1 LRPDPFPLTI
11 EGVSLN
17 DTNTTISQMDRR
29 ALARMLKTLSMLE
42 IKILK
47 GPEAGLLMVS
57 VTDPFDTDFHLG
69 EALVTEAI
77 VEYGGVKGYG
87 MVMGDEPD
95 RAVASAAVGAIA
107 RAAPAGIPEVNRI
120 MASEQ
125 KKIEKAREREE
136 ALVESTRVKF
146 ESMVRG

>member
-1 LRPDPFPLTI
+1 M
-11 EGVSLN
+11 N
-17 DTNTTISQMDRR
+17 DTNMTISQMDRR
-29 ALARMLKTLSMLE
+29 ALARLLKKLSTLE
-42 IKILK
+42 IKIIK

-77 VEYGGVKGYG
+77 VEYGGVSGYG

-95 RAVASAAVGAIA
+95 RAVASAAVDAIA
-107 RAAPAGIPEVNRI
+107 RAAPAGMPEIDRI
-120 MASEQ
+120 LASER

-136 ALVESTRVKF
+136 ALVESTRVRF

>member
-1 LRPDPFPLTI
+1 M
-11 EGVSLN
+11 
-17 DTNTTISQMDRR
+17 TISQMDRR
-29 ALARMLKTLSMLE
+29 ALARLLKTLSTLE
-42 IKILK
+42 IKIIK

-77 VEYGGVKGYG
+77 VEYGGVSGYG

-95 RAVASAAVGAIA
+95 RAVASAAVDAIA
-107 RAAPAGIPEVNRI
+107 RAAPAGMPEIDRI
-120 MASEQ
+120 LASER

-136 ALVESTRVKF
+136 ALVESTRVRF

>member
-1 LRPDPFPLTI
+1 
-11 EGVSLN
+11 LN
-17 DTNTTISQMDRR
+17 DTNMTISQMDRR
-29 ALARMLKTLSMLE
+29 ALARLLKKLSTLE
-42 IKILK
+42 IKIIK

-77 VEYGGVKGYG
+77 VEYGGVSGYG

-95 RAVASAAVGAIA
+95 RAVASAAVDAIA
-107 RAAPAGIPEVNRI
+107 RAAPAGMPEIDRI
-120 MASEQ
+120 LASER

-136 ALVESTRVKF
+136 ALVESTRVRF

>member
-1 LRPDPFPLTI
+1 
-11 EGVSLN
+11 
-17 DTNTTISQMDRR
+17 MDRR
-29 ALARMLKTLSMLE
+29 ALARLLKTLSTLE
-42 IKILK
+42 IKIIK

-57 VTDPFDTDFHLG
+57 VTDPFGTDFHLG

-77 VEYGGVKGYG
+77 VEYGGVSGYG

-95 RAVASAAVGAIA
+95 RAVASAAVDAIA
-107 RAAPAGIPEVNRI
+107 RAAPAGMPEIDRI
-120 MASEQ
+120 LASER

-136 ALVESTRVKF
+136 ALVESTRVRF

>member
-1 LRPDPFPLTI
+1 M
-11 EGVSLN
+11 
-17 DTNTTISQMDRR
+17 TISQMDRR
-29 ALARMLKTLSMLE
+29 ALARLLKKLSTLE
-42 IKILK
+42 IKIIK

-77 VEYGGVKGYG
+77 VEYGGVSGYG

-95 RAVASAAVGAIA
+95 RAVASAAVDAIA
-107 RAAPAGIPEVNRI
+107 RAAPAGMPEIDRI
-120 MASEQ
+120 LASER

-136 ALVESTRVKF
+136 ALVESTRVRF